1 MAWRDAYKYM
11 RGIAARHGMDSGDHR
26 EDQGLPLG
34 GRIGGMLKMQ
44 MTPFIHAS
52 TNGSLM
58 QIPDDRDTLIRAV
71 SRVNLDMSGSLF
83 RYYLATGD
91 DDSPEKYLQLYQD
104 DKGQVAELMYCT
116 RLTRLIPETE
126 EDQEAYMG
134 EAGYGL
140 GDKSYTLWREQLAG
154 LGFDDADLKNVF
166 DDGDSITYQR
176 DAGDPQSEFV
186 RPFSGTET
194 RIDDVGGEHGLKQQ
208 VVFMPYARSLAGGT
222 EFLLITTE
230 IVLSQDGDSNKRGIH
245 VDFMIGIPLEQD
257 RVVIQ

>member
-1 MAWRDAYKYM
+1 MAWRDAYKYV
-11 RGIAARHGMDSGDHR
+11 RGMAARHGMGSGEQR

-44 MTPFIHAS
+44 KTPFIHAN

-58 QIPDDRDTLIRAV
+58 EIPGDGDTLIKAV
-71 SRVNLDMSGSLF
+71 SRVNLDMSGSLY

-91 DDSPEKYLQLYQD
+91 DDSQEKYLQLYQD

-126 EDQEAYMG
+126 EDQEAYLG
-134 EAGYGL
+134 RAGYGL

-154 LGFDDADLKNVF
+154 LGFDEADLKNVF
-166 DDGDSITYQR
+166 GTEDSITYQR
-176 DAGDPQSEFV
+176 DAGDPQAEFV

-194 RIDDVGGEHGLKQQ
+194 RIDDAGGEHGLKQE
-208 VVFMPYARSLAGGT
+208 VVFMPYARDVVGSP
-222 EFLLITTE
+222 EYLLITTE
-230 IVLSQDGDSNKRGIH
+230 IVLSQDGDSSKRGIH